1 VPTGLRLHFTDLVH
15 AAKVGKC
22 SERQELK
29 MKAKN
34 QIRTGSLMIDIR
46 SWAIATVCLMFLG
59 VSTVLAQTDSSESQ
73 DQWEFAGAIYLW
85 GADINGQTGRG
96 SSVEVTTS
104 DLLDN
109 LEMAFMGAFA
119 ARKNNWSL
127 LADVVYLDLGVDKT
141 VDLSISVGPTTI
153 PVTTSASLDQQ
164 GLVLQFVGGYSLYS
178 EGSSRLDLIGG
189 ARYLD
194 LDTDLFLELDSLGP
208 GQSRAIKD
216 SLSVWDAVVGL
227 QGNASLGEQW
237 FLPYHVDVGFGQSK
251 LTWQA
256 VAGIGFR
263 AGRAVDLALVYRHLE
278 WDFDSTR
285 LIDDINF
292 SGPTL
297 GVIFRW

>member
-1 VPTGLRLHFTDLVH
+1 
-15 AAKVGKC
+15 
-22 SERQELK
+22 

-34 QIRTGSLMIDIR
+34 QSRTGSLMIDLR
-46 SWAIATVCLMFLG
+46 SRVIASVCLMFLG
-59 VSTVLAQTDSSESQ
+59 VSPALAQTDSSESQ
-73 DQWEFAGAIYLW
+73 DQWEFAAAIYLW
-85 GADINGQTGRG
+85 GAGISGKTVRG
-96 SSVEVTTS
+96 SEVEVGIS

-109 LEMAFMGAFA
+109 LEMAFMGAFG

-127 LADVVYLDLGVDKT
+127 LADVVYLDLGADKT
-141 VDLSISVGPTTI
+141 VDVSIPVGPIQI
-153 PVTTSASLDQQ
+153 PVTTSASLDLQ
-164 GLVLQFVGGYSLYS
+164 GLVLQFTGGYSLYS

-194 LDTDLFLELDSLGP
+194 LDMDLFLELESLGP
-208 GQSRAIKD
+208 GQSRAISD
-216 SLSVWDAVVGL
+216 SLSIWDAIIGL
-227 QGNASLGEQW
+227 KGNASLGERW
-237 FLPYHVDVGFGQSK
+237 YMPYYVDVGAGDSK

-256 VAGIGFR
+256 TAGIGFR
-263 AGRAVDLALVYRHLE
+263 AGRVWDVALVYRHLE